1 MLISM
6 LIYGLFAAN
15 DDVEKSKSIQIIEI
29 DNCEYVQM
37 GVGYDRWGAHKGN
50 CKFCAERQRTK
61 MHIESMIEN
70 SDTRIDVKPFS
81 MQETGSF
88 NFVIE
93 DTTESESFWI
103 GSRDKLK
110 TNGKYA
116 TGF

>member
-1 MLISM
+1 MF
-6 LIYGLFAAN
+6 IYGLFAAN

-50 CKFCAERQRTK
+50 CKFCAERERMK

-70 SDTRIDVKPFS
+70 SNTRIGVKPFS

-88 NFVIE
+88 NFVIK
-93 DTTESESFWI
+93 DTTN
-103 GSRDKLK
+103 RQQR
-110 TNGKYA
+110 
-116 TGF
+116 